1 MKRETIETLTP
12 TIVVVGDGGHDELA
26 GDAGGDVASTSDDF
40 PVNSRCYCTYHFR
53 QLPFHHL

>member
-1 MKRETIETLTP
+1 LTP